1 MINPFLE
8 SAGGNCHDTVIAV
21 ELRTIKEKLLGACDG
36 AANRCDREKFIIID
50 KIDRR
55 KVTEPM

>member
-8 SAGGNCHDTVIAV
+8 SAGGNCHDTVMTV

-36 AANRCDREKFIIID
+36 AANRCDRENFIIID
-50 KIDRR
+50 KN
-55 KVTEPM
+55 